1 MPQHVSSD
9 QTFCSVHTTRE
20 TEIWTGGGENGA
32 THQKMVRPMES
43 EDTANTVSRTSQTQ
57 IGADLESTVGAK
69 TVTVKE
75 AIEEHRMGPP
85 LRMRR
90 ERRSRCR
97 RGRRR

>member
-1 MPQHVSSD
+1 MPQHVSSEKH
-9 QTFCSVHTTRE
+9 FAAYIRVWRRE
-20 TEIWTGGGENGA
+20 YGLAVVKNGA
-32 THQKMVRPMES
+32 THQKMVRLMES

-57 IGADLESTVGAK
+57 VGADLESTVGAK
-69 TVTVKE
+69 TATVRE
-75 AIEEHRMGPP
+75 AIEAHRMGPP